1 LWAKLAT
8 CHTSSAQFSVKK
20 MLNIKDKE
28 QEKKFK
34 KLMDLWIMILKGVL
48 VKRRIFSFENNKKR
62 KVRRNPGS

>member
-1 LWAKLAT
+1 
-8 CHTSSAQFSVKK
+8 